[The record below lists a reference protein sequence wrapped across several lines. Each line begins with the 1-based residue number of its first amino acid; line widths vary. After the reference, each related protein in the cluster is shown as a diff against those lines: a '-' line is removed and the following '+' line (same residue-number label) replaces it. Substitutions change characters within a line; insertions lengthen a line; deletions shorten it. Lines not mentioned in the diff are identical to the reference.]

1 MYLELFGLREPSFR
15 ITPNTGFFF
24 AGGSRGAILDAL
36 VYAIAQGEGI
46 VKVSGGVGSGKT
58 MPCRMLQARLPAH
71 VQQIHLAD
79 PSVSPVEILHA
90 IAHELERPLAAGAS
104 RLQVMQAITAHL
116 LECHAAG
123 RQVVLFVEESQSMP
137 LATLEEIRLLSNLG
151 TERHEP
157 LQIVLFGQ
165 PELDAILLRA
175 DIRQL
180 RERITYAFELA
191 PLCAG
196 EVGGYLD
203 FRLRAAGY
211 RGPALFPRA
220 AVRLMARASTGL
232 ARRVNLLADDTRLAA
247 FAAGTHAIP
256 PRQVR
261 AAVADGEF
269 ARHRRLPPGARLA
282 LAACAALMAACSTPV
297 KVRPELPRSE
307 GHLDRTRE
315 SAPVADLPLPVLAGD
330 LVPPPAP
337 RTAPATFSVVVTDV
351 PVRELLLALARDAR
365 QNIDIHP
372 GLSGRVTVNAI
383 NETLPAILER
393 IARQVDMR
401 VQLEGSTIVVQPDT
415 PLLRV
420 YRVNYVNMQRDTT
433 ATIGASGQIGGQGSG
448 APGGG
453 LAGAAAAGAAPG
465 GAGPGAGALN
475 ASSTLVRTTSQT
487 HFWETLRENIRAILT
502 ASRAQ
507 TASAEDRAQRAE
519 QARAARE
526 ERLAQAEAVSR
537 AGAASTQ
544 LFNAVFGSA
553 PPPPPVA
560 DARDSV
566 VINSLAGTV
575 NVLATERQHRR
586 VQQYLDGVTRAV
598 TRQVLIEAT
607 IAEVRLSDAY
617 QAGVDWARLGNGA
630 TGFRFSQSLLGS
642 NLASPPSVT
651 VGYAAPNSGNV
662 SATIKWLQQ
671 FGETSVLSS
680 PKIMALN
687 NQTSI
692 LRVTDNF
699 VYFQVEAQQGAV
711 TAGGAIQ
718 PTVFNTTA
726 QTVPVGVVL
735 AVTPQIDETGQVTLT
750 VRPTITRVTGTV
762 ADPNPS
768 LRQGVNPV
776 QNLVP
781 VIQTRELES
790 VLQVVS
796 GQTVMLGGLMQDDIQ
811 RNRDGV
817 PWLSRQPGV
826 GDLFSFRNERVSK
839 TELVIFIRPTV
850 ISNPSLQ
857 SDELRFFQRF
867 LPPAG
872 DMPAAQPAA
881 SIAPLR

>member
-1 MYLELFGLREPSFR
+1 MSPTPSPPR
-15 ITPNTGFFF
+15 PAPRRARSLASLLVLAI
-24 AGGSRGAILDAL
+24 AGG
-36 VYAIAQGEGI
+36 
-46 VKVSGGVGSGKT
+46 
-58 MPCRMLQARLPAH
+58 
-71 VQQIHLAD
+71 
-79 PSVSPVEILHA
+79 
-90 IAHELERPLAAGAS
+90 PLAG
-104 RLQVMQAITAHL
+104 
-116 LECHAAG
+116 
-123 RQVVLFVEESQSMP
+123 
-137 LATLEEIRLLSNLG
+137 
-151 TERHEP
+151 
-157 LQIVLFGQ
+157 
-165 PELDAILLRA
+165 
-175 DIRQL
+175 
-180 RERITYAFELA
+180 
-191 PLCAG
+191 
-196 EVGGYLD
+196 
-203 FRLRAAGY
+203 
-211 RGPALFPRA
+211 
-220 AVRLMARASTGL
+220 
-232 ARRVNLLADDTRLAA
+232 
-247 FAAGTHAIP
+247 
-256 PRQVR
+256 
-261 AAVADGEF
+261 
-269 ARHRRLPPGARLA
+269 
-282 LAACAALMAACSTPV
+282 CSTPV
-297 KVRPELPRSE
+297 RVKPELPRSE
-307 GHLDRTRE
+307 GHLDRARE
-315 SAPVADLPLPVLAGD
+315 PATAPDLPLPVLAGD
-330 LVPPPAP
+330 LVPPPQAQ
-337 RTAPATFSVVVTDV
+337 APAPTFSVVVTDV

-372 GLSGRVTVNAI
+372 GLAGRVTLNAI
-383 NETLPAILER
+383 NETLPAILDR
-393 IARQVDMR
+393 IGRQVDIR
-401 VQLEGSTIVVQPDT
+401 IQQEGGTIVVQPDT
-415 PLLRV
+415 PMLRV

-433 ATIGASGQIGGQGSG
+433 ATIGASGQIGGQSAG

-453 LAGAAAAGAAPG
+453 APGAPAAGSVGGGSPG
-465 GAGPGAGALN
+465 GSALN

-507 TASAEDRAQRAE
+507 AQSAEDRAQRAE

-537 AGAASTQ
+537 AGSASTQ
-544 LFNAVFGSA
+544 LFNAVFGAA
-553 PPPPPVA
+553 PQQAPA
-560 DARDSV
+560 TDARDSV
-566 VINSLAGTV
+566 VINALAGTV
-575 NVLATERQHRR
+575 NVLATERQHRLVR
-586 VQQYLDGVTRAV
+586 QYLDGVTRAV

-630 TGFRFSQSLLGS
+630 TGFRFSQSLIGS
-642 NLASPPSVT
+642 NLANPPSVT

-662 SATIKWLQQ
+662 SATVKLLQQ

-711 TAGGAIQ
+711 TTGGAIQ

-735 AVTPQIDETGQVTLT
+735 AVTPQIDEAGQVTLT

-768 LRQGVNPV
+768 LRQGVNPI

-796 GQTVMLGGLMQDDIQ
+796 GQTVMLGGLMQDDVQ
-811 RNRDGV
+811 RTRDGV
-817 PWLSRQPGV
+817 PWLSRQPGF
-826 GDLFSFRNERVSK
+826 GDLFSFRNERVGK

-867 LPPAG
+867 LPE
-872 DMPAAQPAA
+872 AATAA
-881 SIAPLR
+881 PRPPTTGAPSP